1 MIMKKNLTEG
11 SVFRNLVLFSLPFL
25 ASYFLQTLYGMADLV
40 IIGRFEGVAS
50 TTAVSIGSQVMHML
64 TVMIVGLS
72 MGTTVAVSHAV
83 GGKDTKG
90 AEKYIGNSILIF
102 TVVGLSLTLI
112 LVLLKDFVVSLM
124 STPSEAVEGTGRY
137 LLVCFLGIPFITA
150 YNVLSSIYR
159 GLGDSRTPF
168 YFVLVACIANILLDI
183 LFMGPMALGPMGAAL
198 GTVISQALSVVIAL
212 IHLRGNNSGLKIEKD
227 DIRLDRKTSS
237 TILKV
242 GLPIAAQDGLI
253 QVAFIVITIIMN
265 RRGLTD
271 AAAVGIV
278 EKVIS
283 FLFLVPSSMLS
294 SVSAL
299 ASQNLGAGKEKRAKE
314 TLYYALLIA
323 VVFGV
328 AISVLIQFIA
338 PRVVSLFTDDEAV
351 IHSGT
356 QYLKGYVFDTI
367 FAGIHFSFSGYF
379 CALGMSGI
387 SFIHNIAAIA
397 LLRIPGVYL
406 LSSLFPDNL
415 FPVGL
420 ATVSG
425 SVLSSLICI
434 AAYWIINRKNGR
446 GESINPS

>member
-1 MIMKKNLTEG
+1 MERDLTQG
-11 SVFRNLVLFSLPFL
+11 KVLGNLVRFSIPFL

-50 TTAVSIGSQVMHML
+50 TTAVSVGSQVMHML

-72 MGTTVAVSHAV
+72 MGSTVAISHAIGAKDPEKAGKDIGGTIVIFTIVGVLMTLILTLLTDAVVSVMSTPLEAV
-83 GGKDTKG
+83 GGTK
-90 AEKYIGNSILIF
+90 
-102 TVVGLSLTLI
+102 
-112 LVLLKDFVVSLM
+112 
-124 STPSEAVEGTGRY
+124 RY
-137 LLVCFLGIPFITA
+137 LVVCFLGIPFITA

-159 GLGDSRTPF
+159 GLGDSKTPF

-183 LFMGPMALGPMGAAL
+183 IFMGPMGLGPMGAAL

-212 IHLRGNNSGLKIEKD
+212 IHLKKSRTGLKVRRDDLKLEKETVSP
-227 DIRLDRKTSS
+227 IM
-237 TILKV
+237 KV
-242 GLPIAAQDGLI
+242 GFPIAMQDGLI

-299 ASQNLGAGKEKRAKE
+299 ASQNLGAGKDDRAKE
-314 TLYYALLIA
+314 TLYWALVIA
-323 VVFGV
+323 VTFGV
-328 AISVLIQFIA
+328 VVSVIIQFIA
-338 PRVVSLFTDDEAV
+338 PWVVGLFTSDEAV
-351 IHSGT
+351 IRSGT
-356 QYLKGYVFDTI
+356 QYLKGYVLDTI

-379 CALGMSGI
+379 CALGLSGI
-387 SFIHNIAAIA
+387 SFIHNIIAIV
-397 LLRIPGVYL
+397 LVRIPGVYL
-406 LSSLFPDNL
+406 LSSLYPDNL
-415 FPVGL
+415 LPVGL

-425 SVLSSLICI
+425 SILSALICTV
-434 AAYWIINRKNGR
+434 AYWIIGKKKKKQDK
-446 GESINPS
+446 

>member
-1 MIMKKNLTEG
+1 MERDLTQG
-11 SVFRNLVLFSLPFL
+11 KVLGNLVRFSIPFL

-50 TTAVSIGSQVMHML
+50 TTAVSVGSQVMHML

-72 MGTTVAVSHAV
+72 MGSTVAISHAI
-83 GGKDTKG
+83 GAKAPEKAGKD
-90 AEKYIGNSILIF
+90 IGGTIVIF
-102 TVVGLSLTLI
+102 TIVGVLMTLI
-112 LVLLKDFVVSLM
+112 LTLLTDAVVSVM
-124 STPSEAVEGTGRY
+124 STPLEAVEGTKRY
-137 LLVCFLGIPFITA
+137 LVVCFLGIPFITA

-159 GLGDSRTPF
+159 GLGDSKTPF

-183 LFMGPMALGPMGAAL
+183 IFMGPMGLGPMGAAL

-212 IHLRGNNSGLKIEKD
+212 IHLKKSRTGLKVRRDDLKLEKETVSP
-227 DIRLDRKTSS
+227 IM
-237 TILKV
+237 KV
-242 GLPIAAQDGLI
+242 GFPIAMQDGLI

-299 ASQNLGAGKEKRAKE
+299 ASQNLGAGKDDRAKE
-314 TLYYALLIA
+314 TLYWALVIA
-323 VVFGV
+323 VTFGV
-328 AISVLIQFIA
+328 VVSVIIQFIA
-338 PRVVSLFTDDEAV
+338 PWVVGLFTSDEAV
-351 IHSGT
+351 IRSGT
-356 QYLKGYVFDTI
+356 QYLKGYVLDTI

-379 CALGMSGI
+379 CALGLSGI
-387 SFIHNIAAIA
+387 SFIHNIIAIV
-397 LLRIPGVYL
+397 LVRIPGVYL
-406 LSSLFPDNL
+406 LSSLYPDNL
-415 FPVGL
+415 LPVGL

-425 SVLSSLICI
+425 SILSALICTV
-434 AAYWIINRKNGR
+434 AYWIIGKKEEKTGQV
-446 GESINPS
+446 GI

>member
-1 MIMKKNLTEG
+1 MERDLTQG
-11 SVFRNLVLFSLPFL
+11 KVLGNLVRFSIPFL

-50 TTAVSIGSQVMHML
+50 TTAVSVGSQVMHML

-72 MGTTVAVSHAV
+72 MGSTVAISHAI
-83 GGKDTKG
+83 GAKDPEKAGKD
-90 AEKYIGNSILIF
+90 IGGTIVIF
-102 TVVGLSLTLI
+102 TIVGVLMTLI
-112 LVLLKDFVVSLM
+112 LTLLTDAVVSVM
-124 STPSEAVEGTGRY
+124 STPLEAVEGTKRY
-137 LLVCFLGIPFITA
+137 LVVCFLGIPFITA

-159 GLGDSRTPF
+159 GLGDSKTPF

-183 LFMGPMALGPMGAAL
+183 IFMGPMGLGPMGAAL

-212 IHLRGNNSGLKIEKD
+212 IHLKKSRTGLKVRREDLKLEKE
-227 DIRLDRKTSS
+227 
-237 TILKV
+237 TISPIMKV
-242 GLPIAAQDGLI
+242 GFPIAMQDGLI

-299 ASQNLGAGKEKRAKE
+299 ASQNLGAGKDDRAKG
-314 TLYYALLIA
+314 TLYWALVIA
-323 VVFGV
+323 VAFGV
-328 AISVLIQFIA
+328 VVSVIIQFIA
-338 PRVVSLFTDDEAV
+338 PWVVGLFTSDEAV
-351 IHSGT
+351 IRSGT
-356 QYLKGYVFDTI
+356 QYLKGYVLDTI

-379 CALGMSGI
+379 CALGLSGI
-387 SFIHNIAAIA
+387 SFIHNIIAIV
-397 LLRIPGVYL
+397 LVRIPGVYL
-406 LSSLFPDNL
+406 LSSLYPDNL
-415 FPVGL
+415 LPVGL

-425 SVLSSLICI
+425 SILSALICTV
-434 AAYWIINRKNGR
+434 AYLIIGRKKNKQDK
-446 GESINPS
+446 

>member
-1 MIMKKNLTEG
+1 MERDLTQG
-11 SVFRNLVLFSLPFL
+11 KVLGNLVRFSIPFL

-50 TTAVSIGSQVMHML
+50 TTAVSVGSQVMHML

-72 MGTTVAVSHAV
+72 MGSTVAISHAI
-83 GGKDTKG
+83 GAKDPEKAGKD
-90 AEKYIGNSILIF
+90 IGGTIVIF
-102 TVVGLSLTLI
+102 TIVGVLMTLI
-112 LVLLKDFVVSLM
+112 LTLLTDAVVSVM
-124 STPSEAVEGTGRY
+124 STPLEAVEGTKRY
-137 LLVCFLGIPFITA
+137 LVVCFLGIPFITA

-159 GLGDSRTPF
+159 GLGDSKTPF

-183 LFMGPMALGPMGAAL
+183 IFMGPMGLGPMGAAL

-212 IHLRGNNSGLKIEKD
+212 IHLKKSRTGLKVRRDDLKLEKE
-227 DIRLDRKTSS
+227 
-237 TILKV
+237 TISPIMKV
-242 GLPIAAQDGLI
+242 GFPIAMQDGLI

-299 ASQNLGAGKEKRAKE
+299 ASQNLGAGKDDRAKE
-314 TLYYALLIA
+314 TLYWALVIA
-323 VVFGV
+323 VTFGV
-328 AISVLIQFIA
+328 VVSVIIQFIA
-338 PRVVSLFTDDEAV
+338 PWVVGLFTSDEAV
-351 IHSGT
+351 IRSGT
-356 QYLKGYVFDTI
+356 QYLKGYVLDTI

-379 CALGMSGI
+379 CALGLSGI
-387 SFIHNIAAIA
+387 SFIHNIIAIV
-397 LLRIPGVYL
+397 LVRIPGVYL
-406 LSSLFPDNL
+406 LSSLYSDNL
-415 FPVGL
+415 LPVGL

-425 SVLSSLICI
+425 SILSALICTV
-434 AAYWIINRKNGR
+434 AYWIIGRKKDK
-446 GESINPS
+446 

>member
-1 MIMKKNLTEG
+1 MERDLTQG
-11 SVFRNLVLFSLPFL
+11 KVLGNLVRFSLPFL

-40 IIGRFEGVAS
+40 IIGQYEGVAS
-50 TTAVSIGSQVMHML
+50 TTAVSVGSQVMHML

-72 MGTTVAVSHAV
+72 MGSTVAISHAI
-83 GGKDTKG
+83 GAKDPEKAGKD
-90 AEKYIGNSILIF
+90 IGGTIVIF
-102 TVVGLSLTLI
+102 TIVGVLMTLI
-112 LVLLKDFVVSLM
+112 LTLLSDSVVSLM
-124 STPSEAVEGTGRY
+124 STPLEAVEGTKSY
-137 LLVCFLGIPFITA
+137 LVVCFLGIPFITA

-159 GLGDSRTPF
+159 GLGDSKTPF

-183 LFMGPMALGPMGAAL
+183 LFMGPMGLGPMGAAL

-212 IHLRGNNSGLKIEKD
+212 IHLKRSRTGLKVRREDLKLEREIVAP
-227 DIRLDRKTSS
+227 IM
-237 TILKV
+237 KV
-242 GLPIAAQDGLI
+242 GFPIAMQDGLI

-299 ASQNLGAGKEKRAKE
+299 ASQNLGAGKEDRAKE
-314 TLYYALLIA
+314 TLYWALVIA
-323 VVFGV
+323 VVFGLV
-328 AISVLIQFIA
+328 VSLLIQFIA
-338 PRVVSLFTDDEAV
+338 PWVVGLFTSDEAV
-351 IHSGT
+351 IRSGT

-387 SFIHNIAAIA
+387 SFIHNIIAIV
-397 LLRIPGVYL
+397 LVRIPGVYL
-406 LSSLFPDNL
+406 LSSLYPDNL

-425 SVLSSLICI
+425 SILSALICTI
-434 AAYWIINRKNGR
+434 AYLIIGRKKTR
-446 GESINPS
+446 QDQ

>member
-1 MIMKKNLTEG
+1 MERDLTQG
-11 SVFRNLVLFSLPFL
+11 KVLGNLVRFSIPFL

-50 TTAVSIGSQVMHML
+50 TTAVSVGSQVMHML

-72 MGTTVAVSHAV
+72 MGSTVAISHAIGAKDPEKAGKDIGGTIVIFTIVGVLMTLILTLLTDAVVSVMSTPLEAV
-83 GGKDTKG
+83 GGTK
-90 AEKYIGNSILIF
+90 
-102 TVVGLSLTLI
+102 
-112 LVLLKDFVVSLM
+112 
-124 STPSEAVEGTGRY
+124 RY
-137 LLVCFLGIPFITA
+137 LVVCFLGIPFITA

-159 GLGDSRTPF
+159 GLGDSKTPF

-183 LFMGPMALGPMGAAL
+183 IFMGPMGLGPMGAAL

-212 IHLRGNNSGLKIEKD
+212 IHLKKSRTGLKVRRDDLKLEKE
-227 DIRLDRKTSS
+227 
-237 TILKV
+237 TISPIMKV
-242 GLPIAAQDGLI
+242 GFPIAMQDGLI

-299 ASQNLGAGKEKRAKE
+299 ASQNLGAGKDDRAKE
-314 TLYYALLIA
+314 TLYWALVIA
-323 VVFGV
+323 VTFGV
-328 AISVLIQFIA
+328 VVSVIIQFIA
-338 PRVVSLFTDDEAV
+338 PWVVGLFTSDEAV
-351 IHSGT
+351 IRSGT
-356 QYLKGYVFDTI
+356 QYLKGYVLDTI

-379 CALGMSGI
+379 CALGLSGI
-387 SFIHNIAAIA
+387 SFIHNIIAIV
-397 LLRIPGVYL
+397 LVRIPGVYL
-406 LSSLFPDNL
+406 LSSLYPDNL
-415 FPVGL
+415 LPVGL

-425 SVLSSLICI
+425 SILSALICTV
-434 AAYWIINRKNGR
+434 AYWIIGKKKKKQDK
-446 GESINPS
+446 

>member
-1 MIMKKNLTEG
+1 MERDLTQG
-11 SVFRNLVLFSLPFL
+11 KVLGNLVRFSIPFL

-50 TTAVSIGSQVMHML
+50 TTAVSVGSQVMHML

-72 MGTTVAVSHAV
+72 MGSTVAISHAIGAKDPEKAGKDIGGTIVIFTIVGVLMTLILTLLTDAVVSVMSTPLEAV
-83 GGKDTKG
+83 GGTK
-90 AEKYIGNSILIF
+90 
-102 TVVGLSLTLI
+102 
-112 LVLLKDFVVSLM
+112 
-124 STPSEAVEGTGRY
+124 RY
-137 LLVCFLGIPFITA
+137 LVVCFLGIPFITA

-159 GLGDSRTPF
+159 GLGDSKTPF

-183 LFMGPMALGPMGAAL
+183 IFMGPMGLGPMGAAL

-212 IHLRGNNSGLKIEKD
+212 IHLKKSRTGLKVRRDDLKLEKE
-227 DIRLDRKTSS
+227 
-237 TILKV
+237 TISPIMKV
-242 GLPIAAQDGLI
+242 GFPIAMQDGLI

-299 ASQNLGAGKEKRAKE
+299 ASQNLGAGKDDRAKE
-314 TLYYALLIA
+314 TLYWALVIA
-323 VVFGV
+323 VTFGV
-328 AISVLIQFIA
+328 VVSVIIQFIA
-338 PRVVSLFTDDEAV
+338 PWVVGLFTSDEAV
-351 IHSGT
+351 IRSGT
-356 QYLKGYVFDTI
+356 QYLKGYVLDTI

-379 CALGMSGI
+379 CALGLSGI
-387 SFIHNIAAIA
+387 SFIHNIIAIV
-397 LLRIPGVYL
+397 LVRIPGVYL
-406 LSSLFPDNL
+406 LSSLYSDNL
-415 FPVGL
+415 LPVGL

-425 SVLSSLICI
+425 SILSALICTV
-434 AAYWIINRKNGR
+434 AYWIIGRKKDK
-446 GESINPS
+446 

>member
-1 MIMKKNLTEG
+1 MERDLTQG
-11 SVFRNLVLFSLPFL
+11 KVLGNLVRFSIPFL

-50 TTAVSIGSQVMHML
+50 TTAVSVGSQVMHML

-72 MGTTVAVSHAV
+72 MGSTVAISHAI
-83 GGKDTKG
+83 GAKDPEKAGKD
-90 AEKYIGNSILIF
+90 IGGTIVIF
-102 TVVGLSLTLI
+102 TIVGVLMTLI
-112 LVLLKDFVVSLM
+112 LTLLTDAVVSVM
-124 STPSEAVEGTGRY
+124 STPLEAVEGTKRY
-137 LLVCFLGIPFITA
+137 LVVCFLGIPFITA

-159 GLGDSRTPF
+159 GLGDSKTPF

-183 LFMGPMALGPMGAAL
+183 IFMGPMGLGPMGAAL

-212 IHLRGNNSGLKIEKD
+212 IHLKKSRTGLKVRRDDLKLEKE
-227 DIRLDRKTSS
+227 
-237 TILKV
+237 TISPIMKV
-242 GLPIAAQDGLI
+242 GFPIAMQDGLI

-299 ASQNLGAGKEKRAKE
+299 ASQNLGAGKDDRAKE
-314 TLYYALLIA
+314 TLYWALVIA
-323 VVFGV
+323 VTFGV
-328 AISVLIQFIA
+328 VVSVIIQFIA
-338 PRVVSLFTDDEAV
+338 PWVVGLFTSDEAV
-351 IHSGT
+351 IRSGT
-356 QYLKGYVFDTI
+356 QYLKGYVLDTI

-379 CALGMSGI
+379 CALGLSGI
-387 SFIHNIAAIA
+387 SFIHNIIAIV
-397 LLRIPGVYL
+397 LVRIPGVYL
-406 LSSLFPDNL
+406 LSSLYPDNL
-415 FPVGL
+415 LPVGL

-425 SVLSSLICI
+425 SILSALICTV
-434 AAYWIINRKNGR
+434 AYWIIGRKKDKQDK
-446 GESINPS
+446 

>member
-1 MIMKKNLTEG
+1 MERDLTQG
-11 SVFRNLVLFSLPFL
+11 KVLGNLVRFSIPFL

-50 TTAVSIGSQVMHML
+50 TTAVSVGSQVMHML

-72 MGTTVAVSHAV
+72 MGSTVAISHAI
-83 GGKDTKG
+83 GAKDPEKAGKD
-90 AEKYIGNSILIF
+90 IGGTIVIF
-102 TVVGLSLTLI
+102 TIVGVLMTLI
-112 LVLLKDFVVSLM
+112 LTLLTDAVVSVM
-124 STPSEAVEGTGRY
+124 STPLEAVEGTKRY
-137 LLVCFLGIPFITA
+137 LVVCFLGIPFITA

-159 GLGDSRTPF
+159 GLGDSKTPF

-183 LFMGPMALGPMGAAL
+183 IFMGPMGLGPMGAAL

-212 IHLRGNNSGLKIEKD
+212 IHLKKSRTGLKVRREDLKLEKE
-227 DIRLDRKTSS
+227 
-237 TILKV
+237 TISPIMKV
-242 GLPIAAQDGLI
+242 GFPIAMQDGLI

-299 ASQNLGAGKEKRAKE
+299 ASQNLGAGKDDRAKE
-314 TLYYALLIA
+314 TLYWALVIA
-323 VVFGV
+323 VTFGV
-328 AISVLIQFIA
+328 VVSVIIQFIA
-338 PRVVSLFTDDEAV
+338 PWVVGLFTSDEAV
-351 IHSGT
+351 IRSGT
-356 QYLKGYVFDTI
+356 QYLKGYVLDTI

-379 CALGMSGI
+379 CALGLSGI
-387 SFIHNIAAIA
+387 SFIHNIIAIV

-406 LSSLFPDNL
+406 LSSLYPDNL
-415 FPVGL
+415 LPVGL

-425 SVLSSLICI
+425 SILSALICTV
-434 AAYWIINRKNGR
+434 AYLIIGKKKKKQDK
-446 GESINPS
+446 

>member
-1 MIMKKNLTEG
+1 MERDLTQG
-11 SVFRNLVLFSLPFL
+11 KVLGNLVRFSIPFL

-50 TTAVSIGSQVMHML
+50 TTAVSVGSQVMHML

-72 MGTTVAVSHAV
+72 MGSTVAISHAI
-83 GGKDTKG
+83 GAKDPEKAGKD
-90 AEKYIGNSILIF
+90 IGGTIVIF
-102 TVVGLSLTLI
+102 TIVGVLMTLI
-112 LVLLKDFVVSLM
+112 LTLLTDAVVSVM
-124 STPSEAVEGTGRY
+124 STPLEAVEGTKRY
-137 LLVCFLGIPFITA
+137 LVVCFLGIPFITA

-159 GLGDSRTPF
+159 GLGDSKTPF

-183 LFMGPMALGPMGAAL
+183 IFMGPMGLGPMGAAL

-212 IHLRGNNSGLKIEKD
+212 IHLKKSRTGLKVRRDDLKLEKE
-227 DIRLDRKTSS
+227 
-237 TILKV
+237 TISPIMKV
-242 GLPIAAQDGLI
+242 GFPIAMQDGLI

-299 ASQNLGAGKEKRAKE
+299 ASQNLGAGKDDRAKE
-314 TLYYALLIA
+314 TLYWALVIA
-323 VVFGV
+323 VTFGV
-328 AISVLIQFIA
+328 VVSVIIQFIA
-338 PRVVSLFTDDEAV
+338 PWVVGLFTSDEAV
-351 IHSGT
+351 IRSGT
-356 QYLKGYVFDTI
+356 QYLKGYVLDTI

-379 CALGMSGI
+379 CALGLSGI
-387 SFIHNIAAIA
+387 SFIHNIIAIV
-397 LLRIPGVYL
+397 LVRIPGVYL
-406 LSSLFPDNL
+406 LSSLYPDNL
-415 FPVGL
+415 LPVGL

-425 SVLSSLICI
+425 SILSALICTV
-434 AAYWIINRKNGR
+434 AYWIIGKKKKKQDK
-446 GESINPS
+446 

>member
-1 MIMKKNLTEG
+1 MERDLTQG
-11 SVFRNLVLFSLPFL
+11 KVLGNLVRFSIPFL

-50 TTAVSIGSQVMHML
+50 TTAVSVGSQVMHML

-72 MGTTVAVSHAV
+72 MGSTVAISHAI
-83 GGKDTKG
+83 GAKDPEKAGKD
-90 AEKYIGNSILIF
+90 IGGTIVIF
-102 TVVGLSLTLI
+102 TIVGVLMTLI
-112 LVLLKDFVVSLM
+112 LTLLTDAVVSVM
-124 STPSEAVEGTGRY
+124 STPLEAVEGTKRY
-137 LLVCFLGIPFITA
+137 LVVCFLGIPFITA

-159 GLGDSRTPF
+159 GLGDSKTPF

-183 LFMGPMALGPMGAAL
+183 IFMGPMGLGPMGAAL

-212 IHLRGNNSGLKIEKD
+212 IHLKKSRTGLKVRRDDLKLEKETVSP
-227 DIRLDRKTSS
+227 IM
-237 TILKV
+237 KV
-242 GLPIAAQDGLI
+242 GFPIAMQDGLI

-299 ASQNLGAGKEKRAKE
+299 ASQNLGAGKDDRAKE
-314 TLYYALLIA
+314 TLYWALVIA
-323 VVFGV
+323 VTFGV
-328 AISVLIQFIA
+328 VVSVIIQFIA
-338 PRVVSLFTDDEAV
+338 PWVVGLFTSDEAV
-351 IHSGT
+351 IRSGT
-356 QYLKGYVFDTI
+356 QYLKGYVLDTI

-379 CALGMSGI
+379 CALGLSGI
-387 SFIHNIAAIA
+387 SFIHNIIAIV
-397 LLRIPGVYL
+397 LVRIPGVYL
-406 LSSLFPDNL
+406 LSSLYPDNL
-415 FPVGL
+415 LPVGL

-425 SVLSSLICI
+425 SILSALICTV
-434 AAYWIINRKNGR
+434 AYWIIGKKEEKTGQV
-446 GESINPS
+446 GI

>member
-1 MIMKKNLTEG
+1 MERDLTQG
-11 SVFRNLVLFSLPFL
+11 KVLGNLVRFSIPFL

-50 TTAVSIGSQVMHML
+50 TTAVSVGSQVMHML

-72 MGTTVAVSHAV
+72 MGSTVAISHAI
-83 GGKDTKG
+83 GAKDPEKAGKD
-90 AEKYIGNSILIF
+90 IGGTIVIF
-102 TVVGLSLTLI
+102 TIVGVLMTLI
-112 LVLLKDFVVSLM
+112 LTLLTDAVVSVM
-124 STPSEAVEGTGRY
+124 STPLEAVEGTKRY
-137 LLVCFLGIPFITA
+137 LVVCFLGIPFITA

-159 GLGDSRTPF
+159 GLGDSKTPF

-183 LFMGPMALGPMGAAL
+183 IFMGPMGLGPMGAAL

-212 IHLRGNNSGLKIEKD
+212 IHLKKSRTGLKVRREDLKLEKE
-227 DIRLDRKTSS
+227 
-237 TILKV
+237 TISPIMKV
-242 GLPIAAQDGLI
+242 GFPIAMQDGLI

-299 ASQNLGAGKEKRAKE
+299 ASQNLGAGKDDRAKE
-314 TLYYALLIA
+314 TLYWALVIA
-323 VVFGV
+323 VTFGV
-328 AISVLIQFIA
+328 VVSVIIQFIA
-338 PRVVSLFTDDEAV
+338 PWVVGLFTSDEAV
-351 IHSGT
+351 IRSGT
-356 QYLKGYVFDTI
+356 QYLKGYVLDTI

-379 CALGMSGI
+379 CALGLSGI
-387 SFIHNIAAIA
+387 SFIHNIIAIV
-397 LLRIPGVYL
+397 LVRIPGVYL
-406 LSSLFPDNL
+406 LSSLYPDNL
-415 FPVGL
+415 LPVGL

-425 SVLSSLICI
+425 SILSALICTV
-434 AAYWIINRKNGR
+434 AYLIIGRKKNKQDK
-446 GESINPS
+446 

>member
-1 MIMKKNLTEG
+1 MERDLTQG
-11 SVFRNLVLFSLPFL
+11 KVLGNLVRFSIPFL

-50 TTAVSIGSQVMHML
+50 TTAVSVGSQVMHML

-72 MGTTVAVSHAV
+72 MGSTVAISHAI
-83 GGKDTKG
+83 GAKDPEKAGKD
-90 AEKYIGNSILIF
+90 IGGTIVIF
-102 TVVGLSLTLI
+102 TIVGVLMTLI
-112 LVLLKDFVVSLM
+112 LTLLTDAVVSVM
-124 STPSEAVEGTGRY
+124 STPLEAVEGTKRY
-137 LLVCFLGIPFITA
+137 LVVCFLGIPFITA

-159 GLGDSRTPF
+159 GLGDSKTPF

-183 LFMGPMALGPMGAAL
+183 IFMGPMGLGPMGAAL

-212 IHLRGNNSGLKIEKD
+212 IHLKKSRTGLKVRREDLKLEKE
-227 DIRLDRKTSS
+227 
-237 TILKV
+237 TISPIMKV
-242 GLPIAAQDGLI
+242 GFPIAMQDGLI

-299 ASQNLGAGKEKRAKE
+299 ASQNLGAGKDDRAKE
-314 TLYYALLIA
+314 TLYWALVIA
-323 VVFGV
+323 VTFGV
-328 AISVLIQFIA
+328 VVSVIIQFIA
-338 PRVVSLFTDDEAV
+338 PWVVGLFTSDEAV
-351 IHSGT
+351 IRSGT
-356 QYLKGYVFDTI
+356 QYLKGYVLDTI

-379 CALGMSGI
+379 CALGLSGI
-387 SFIHNIAAIA
+387 SFIHNIIAIV
-397 LLRIPGVYL
+397 LVRIPGVYL
-406 LSSLFPDNL
+406 LSSLYPDNL
-415 FPVGL
+415 LPVGL

-425 SVLSSLICI
+425 SILSALICTV
-434 AAYWIINRKNGR
+434 AYLIIGKKKKKQDK
-446 GESINPS
+446 

>member
-1 MIMKKNLTEG
+1 MERDLTQG
-11 SVFRNLVLFSLPFL
+11 KVLGNLVRFSIPFL

-50 TTAVSIGSQVMHML
+50 TTAVSVGSQVMHML

-72 MGTTVAVSHAV
+72 MGSTVAISHAI
-83 GGKDTKG
+83 GAKDPEKAGKD
-90 AEKYIGNSILIF
+90 IGGTIVIF
-102 TVVGLSLTLI
+102 TIVGVLMTLI
-112 LVLLKDFVVSLM
+112 LTLLTDAVVSVM
-124 STPSEAVEGTGRY
+124 STPLEAVEGTKRY
-137 LLVCFLGIPFITA
+137 LVVCFLGIPFITA

-159 GLGDSRTPF
+159 GLGDSKTPF

-183 LFMGPMALGPMGAAL
+183 IFMGPMGLGPMGAAL

-212 IHLRGNNSGLKIEKD
+212 IHLKKSRTGLKVRRDDLKLEKE
-227 DIRLDRKTSS
+227 
-237 TILKV
+237 TISPIMKV
-242 GLPIAAQDGLI
+242 GFPIAMQDGLI

-299 ASQNLGAGKEKRAKE
+299 ASQNLGAGKDDRAKE
-314 TLYYALLIA
+314 TLYWALVIA
-323 VVFGV
+323 VTFGV
-328 AISVLIQFIA
+328 VVSVIIQFIA
-338 PRVVSLFTDDEAV
+338 PWVVGLFTSDEAV
-351 IHSGT
+351 IRSGT
-356 QYLKGYVFDTI
+356 QYLKGYVLDTI

-379 CALGMSGI
+379 CALGLSGI
-387 SFIHNIAAIA
+387 SFIHNIIAIV
-397 LLRIPGVYL
+397 LVRIPGVYL
-406 LSSLFPDNL
+406 LSSLYPDNL
-415 FPVGL
+415 LPVGL

-425 SVLSSLICI
+425 SILSALICTV
-434 AAYWIINRKNGR
+434 AYCIIGRKKDKQDK
-446 GESINPS
+446 

>member
-1 MIMKKNLTEG
+1 MERDLTQG
-11 SVFRNLVLFSLPFL
+11 KVLGNLVRFSIPFL

-50 TTAVSIGSQVMHML
+50 TTAVSVGSQVMHML

-72 MGTTVAVSHAV
+72 MGSTVAISHAI
-83 GGKDTKG
+83 GAKDPEKAGKD
-90 AEKYIGNSILIF
+90 IGGTIVIF
-102 TVVGLSLTLI
+102 TIVGVLMTLI
-112 LVLLKDFVVSLM
+112 LTLLTDAVVSVM
-124 STPSEAVEGTGRY
+124 STPLEAVEGTKRY
-137 LLVCFLGIPFITA
+137 LVVCFLGIPFITA

-159 GLGDSRTPF
+159 GLGDSKTPF

-183 LFMGPMALGPMGAAL
+183 IFMGPMGLGPMGAAL

-212 IHLRGNNSGLKIEKD
+212 IHLKKSRTGLKVRRDDLKLEKETVSP
-227 DIRLDRKTSS
+227 IM
-237 TILKV
+237 KV
-242 GLPIAAQDGLI
+242 GFPIAMQDGLI

-299 ASQNLGAGKEKRAKE
+299 ASQNLGAGKDDRAKE
-314 TLYYALLIA
+314 TLYWALVIA
-323 VVFGV
+323 VTFGV
-328 AISVLIQFIA
+328 VVSVIIQFIA
-338 PRVVSLFTDDEAV
+338 PWVVGLFTSDEAV
-351 IHSGT
+351 IRSGT
-356 QYLKGYVFDTI
+356 QYFKGYVLDTI

-379 CALGMSGI
+379 CALGLSGI
-387 SFIHNIAAIA
+387 SFIHNIIAIV
-397 LLRIPGVYL
+397 LVRIPGVYL
-406 LSSLFPDNL
+406 LSSLYPDNL
-415 FPVGL
+415 LPVGL

-425 SVLSSLICI
+425 SILSALICTV
-434 AAYWIINRKNGR
+434 AYWIIGKKKKKQDK
-446 GESINPS
+446 

>member
-1 MIMKKNLTEG
+1 MGRDLTQG
-11 SVFRNLVLFSLPFL
+11 KVSGNLVRFSIPFL

-50 TTAVSIGSQVMHML
+50 TTAVSVGSQVMHML

-72 MGTTVAVSHAV
+72 MGSTVAISHAI
-83 GGKDTKG
+83 GAKDPEK
-90 AEKYIGNSILIF
+90 AEKDIGGTIVIF
-102 TVVGLSLTLI
+102 TIVGALMTLI
-112 LVLLKDFVVSLM
+112 LTLLTDAVVSVM
-124 STPSEAVEGTGRY
+124 STPLEAVEGTKRY
-137 LLVCFLGIPFITA
+137 LVVCFLGIPFITA

-159 GLGDSRTPF
+159 GLGDSKTPF

-183 LFMGPMALGPMGAAL
+183 IFMGPMGLGPMGAAL

-212 IHLRGNNSGLKIEKD
+212 IHLKKSRTGLKVRREDLKLEKE
-227 DIRLDRKTSS
+227 
-237 TILKV
+237 TISPIMKV
-242 GLPIAAQDGLI
+242 GFPIAMQDGLI

-299 ASQNLGAGKEKRAKE
+299 ASQNLGAGEDDRAKE
-314 TLYYALLIA
+314 TLYWALVIA
-323 VVFGV
+323 VTFGV
-328 AISVLIQFIA
+328 VVSVIIQFIA
-338 PRVVSLFTDDEAV
+338 PWVVGLFTSDEAV
-351 IHSGT
+351 IRSGT
-356 QYLKGYVFDTI
+356 QYLKGYVLDTI

-379 CALGMSGI
+379 CALGLSGI
-387 SFIHNIAAIA
+387 SFIHNIIAIV
-397 LLRIPGVYL
+397 LVRIPGVYL
-406 LSSLFPDNL
+406 LSSLYPDNL
-415 FPVGL
+415 LPVGL

-425 SVLSSLICI
+425 SILSALICTV
-434 AAYWIINRKNGR
+434 AYWIIGRKKDKQDK
-446 GESINPS
+446 